1 MEGVKIEFKR
11 EFAEGLVAMIS
22 ELLRKTYSTDDDRL
36 VMASLAEVKQRLD
49 TRMVQIKKTYTMT
62 MTPAQSLS
70 LRILFT
76 DFPKCYT
83 PHMGIKLLQISEQVA
98 SKY

>member
-1 MEGVKIEFKR
+1 MTGIKIEFR
-11 EFAEGLVAMIS
+11 RDFAEGLVEMIS
-22 ELLRKTYSTDDDRL
+22 VLLTKKYDSDDDRL

-49 TRMVQIKKTYTMT
+49 TRMVAIKKHYTLT
-62 MTPAQSLS
+62 MTPAQSLA

-83 PHMGIKLLQISEQVA
+83 PHMGVKLLQISELVA